1 MARIPIKTRDATEE
15 LIGNLRRINLDPVAV
30 LSRAITLA
38 ETDSD
43 YKVMVDASLGM
54 MPYLYPKLKE
64 SVVKADIDQTISGG
78 GVNLN
83 ITVGGKRIVGDP
95 DDEEEL
101 PDELTPEQQQLE
113 LNLDEQENNE
123 S

>member
-1 MARIPIKTRDATEE
+1 MSTRKPIKTRDATDE
-15 LIGNLRRINLDPVAV
+15 LLVNLRRIQLDPVEV

-43 YKVMVDASLGM
+43 YKVMVDASLGL
-54 MPYLYPKLKE
+54 MPYVYPKLKE
-64 SVVKADIDQTISGG
+64 SVIKADIDQNITGG

-83 ITVGGKRIVGDP
+83 ITVGGKKVVG
-95 DDEEEL
+95 EEE
-101 PDELTPEQQQLE
+101 EAEE
-113 LNLDEQENNE
+113 EQEAAQEEEKKDE